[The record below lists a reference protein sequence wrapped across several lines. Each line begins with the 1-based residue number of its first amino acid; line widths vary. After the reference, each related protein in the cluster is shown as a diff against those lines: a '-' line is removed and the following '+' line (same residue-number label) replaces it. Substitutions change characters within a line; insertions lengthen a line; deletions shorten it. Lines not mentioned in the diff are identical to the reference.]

1 MRRHFLEDRRE
12 VDRTLLAQSKNK
24 YSGKG
29 HHLLSLIG
37 IWNKR
42 RHNSREQK
50 SWEDSSLLF
59 SGALCDNLKDSL

>member
-50 SWEDSSLLF
+50 S
-59 SGALCDNLKDSL
+59 